1 MAMSKEVKFEVL
13 MLAGLAISWMGLMIH
28 WNGGFKGV
36 ANDVKNVKN
45 TLKKELDR
53 LHGKKDNDTDV
64 EYVEDGEDETDVNMT
79 DDIDYTAYALAIN
92 PVKFKSRRA
101 AILASS
107 KATTLIDEKGR
118 CSYHDLVDIQK
129 GLEGIDDE
137 SYEDLKSFYED
148 KQWDDYGW
156 VAIDDILVHEI
167 AEGSDIWV
175 ISDVEPYK
183 FSE

>member
-1 MAMSKEVKFEVL
+1 MAMNKEAKFDAL
-13 MLAGLAISWMGLMIH
+13 MLAGLAVSWMGLTIH

-36 ANDVKNVKN
+36 VKDAKNVKN
-45 TLKKELDR
+45 ALKKEWGH
-53 LHGKKDNDTDV
+53 LHSKKDGDTDV
-64 EYVEDGEDETDVNMT
+64 EYVDDIGDESDVNMT
-79 DDIDYTAYALAIN
+79 DDIDYSAYALAIN

-107 KATTLIDEKGR
+107 RATTLIDENGR

-148 KQWDDYGW
+148 KRWDDYGW
-156 VAIDDILVHEI
+156 IAIDDILVHEI
-167 AEGSDIWV
+167 VEGSGVWV
-175 ISDVEPYK
+175 ITDVEPYK

>member
-1 MAMSKEVKFEVL
+1 MAMSKGAKFDAL
-13 MLAGLAISWMGLMIH
+13 MLGGLAISWMGLMIH
-28 WNGGFKGV
+28 WNGGFK
-36 ANDVKNVKN
+36 DLKNA
-45 TLKKELDR
+45 LKKEWDR
-53 LHGKKDNDTDV
+53 LHGKKDSDTDV
-64 EYVEDGEDETDVNMT
+64 EYVEDIEDETDTNMT
-79 DDIDYTAYALAIN
+79 DDLDYTAYALAIN

-129 GLEGIDDE
+129 DIEGIDDE
-137 SYEDLKSFYED
+137 SYEDLKRFYED
-148 KQWDDYGW
+148 KRWDDYGW
-156 VAIDDILVHEI
+156 SAIDDILVHET
-167 AEGSDIWV
+167 AEGSGIWV

>member
-1 MAMSKEVKFEVL
+1 MAMSKDAKFNAL
-13 MLAGLAISWMGLMIH
+13 MLTGLAVSWMGLTIH
-28 WNGGFKGV
+28 WNGGFK
-36 ANDVKNVKN
+36 NLKNA
-45 TLKKELDR
+45 LKKEWDR
-53 LHGKKDNDTDV
+53 LNVKKDSNTDV
-64 EYVEDGEDETDVNMT
+64 EYVEDIEDETDVNMT
-79 DDIDYTAYALAIN
+79 DDLDYTAYALAIN

-107 KATTLIDEKGR
+107 KATTLIDEKGK

-148 KQWDDYGW
+148 KRWDDYGW
-156 VAIDDILVHEI
+156 IAIDDILVHEI
-167 AEGSDIWV
+167 VEGSGIWV

>member
-1 MAMSKEVKFEVL
+1 MAMSKDAKFDSL
-13 MLAGLAISWMGLMIH
+13 MLAGLAISSLGLTIH
-28 WNGGFKGV
+28 WNGGFKSV
-36 ANDVKNVKN
+36 ANDAKNVKN
-45 TLKKELDR
+45 ALKKEWDR
-53 LHGKKDNDTDV
+53 LHGKKDNNTDV

-107 KATTLIDEKGR
+107 MATTLIDEKGR
-118 CSYHDLVDIQK
+118 CSYHDLVDIQRD
-129 GLEGIDDE
+129 LDEIDDE

-148 KQWDDYGW
+148 KGWDDYGW
-156 VAIDDILVHEI
+156 IAIDDILVHETT
-167 AEGSDIWV
+167 EGSGIWV

>member
-1 MAMSKEVKFEVL
+1 MAMSKDAKFDAL
-13 MLAGLAISWMGLMIH
+13 MLAGLAVSWMGLTIH
-28 WNGGFKGV
+28 WNGGFKCL
-36 ANDVKNVKN
+36 AKDVKNVKN
-45 TLKKELDR
+45 TFKKEWDR
-53 LHGKKDNDTDV
+53 LNVKKDSDTDV
-64 EYVEDGEDETDVNMT
+64 EYVEDETDVNMA
-79 DDIDYTAYALAIN
+79 DEPDYTAYALAIN

-129 GLEGIDDE
+129 DIEGIDDE
-137 SYEDLKSFYED
+137 SYENLKSFYED
-148 KQWDDYGW
+148 KRWDDYGW
-156 VAIDDILVHEI
+156 IAIDDILVHET
-167 AEGSDIWV
+167 AEGSGIWV

>member
-1 MAMSKEVKFEVL
+1 MAISKEAKFDAL
-13 MLAGLAISWMGLMIH
+13 MLAGLAVSWMGLTIH
-28 WNGGFKGV
+28 WNGDFKEL
-36 ANDVKNVKN
+36 KNA
-45 TLKKELDR
+45 LKKEWDR
-53 LHGKKDNDTDV
+53 LNVKKYSDTDV
-64 EYVEDGEDETDVNMT
+64 EYVEDIDDETDVNMA
-79 DDIDYTAYALAIN
+79 DDLDYTAYALAIN

-118 CSYHDLVDIQK
+118 CSYHDLVDIQRDL
-129 GLEGIDDE
+129 GEIDDE

-148 KQWDDYGW
+148 KRWDDYGW
-156 VAIDDILVHEI
+156 IAIDDILVHEI
-167 AEGSDIWV
+167 VEGSGIWV